1 MEFIHSNL
9 QPMVVQKCKTFYDKF
24 NELAGLSSELDIAVG
39 YITAD
44 SLVNIQEIM
53 QRNDRIKTL
62 NLIIGMHYWEK
73 FTRPEYMAALALND
87 SLQSSNRG
95 EVRVVKAFKYHGKL
109 YSYCNDG
116 GPFAGIIGSNNLSSI
131 VKGHSVYESSLLVDD
146 LKTAKEMNQ
155 FIKDL
160 SQKAAKNITDIEIDT
175 FREVNPVLEGVNRVE
190 RSGIGDNYAPEV
202 EYSFSIPIKTSEVAP
217 GSNVNAFFGKGR
229 KNKQGLVLP
238 RPWYEVEMIVSKKIT
253 SQKGYPGTG
262 DIPTE
267 FKVFTDDGWSFVCN
281 VNGDYKKNFRS
292 KYDLEIL
299 GKWLKGR
306 LEAFGALKPG
316 ERVTRETLK
325 KYGRDNFT
333 LAKIKDCD
341 KWYLDFGVK

>member
-9 QPMVVQKCKTFYDKF
+9 PPMKVPKCKTFYEKF
-24 NELAGLSSELDIAVG
+24 NDLAGLSSELDIAVG

-44 SLVNIQEIM
+44 SLVSIQDIM
-53 QRNDRIKTL
+53 QKNDSLKKL
-62 NLIIGMHYWEK
+62 NLTIGMHYWEK
-73 FTRPEYMAALALND
+73 FTRPEYEAAITLNNNLRD
-87 SLQSSNRG
+87 SNRG
-95 EVRVVKAFKYHGKL
+95 EVRVVTAFKYHGKL
-109 YSYCNDG
+109 YSYCNNN

-146 LKTAKEMNQ
+146 PRVAEEMNQ
-155 FIKDL
+155 FIKSL
-160 SQKAAKNITDIEIDT
+160 SAKAARNIADLEIEK
-175 FREVNPVLEGVNRVE
+175 FREVNPVLEGVDRVK
-190 RSGIGDNYAPEV
+190 RIGTGEEKAPDV
-202 EYSFSIPIKTSEVAP
+202 EYYFEIPIKPSEDAP
-217 GSNVNAFFGKGR
+217 KSNINAFFGKGR
-229 KNKQGLVLP
+229 MNKRGFVLP
-238 RPWYEVEMIVSKKIT
+238 RPWYEVELIVPENIT
-253 SQKGYPGTG
+253 TQPGYPGNG
-262 DIPTE
+262 AEKE
-267 FKVFTDDGWSFVCN
+267 FTVFTDDGWSFVCN
-281 VNGDYKKNFRS
+281 VNGDYNKNFRS